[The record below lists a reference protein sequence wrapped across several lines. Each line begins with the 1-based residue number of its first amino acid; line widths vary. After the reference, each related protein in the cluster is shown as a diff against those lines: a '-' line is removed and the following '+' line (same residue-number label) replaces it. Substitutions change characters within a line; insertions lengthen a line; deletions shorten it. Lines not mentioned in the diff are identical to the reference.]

1 MKRYAKFI
9 GLAALMALCLLLAGC
24 HQAPDETNSPH
35 FNTLPP
41 AQSATATPE
50 PEPVET
56 QNIFGDNTGI
66 LPDETEPDHSID
78 NGWDFPSETDNGVET
93 ITPVDDETDL
103 PDYPDIETI
112 TSAPV
117 TPMPSPEPSATPRSL
132 QRGFTGSD
140 DVREMQKKLKELGY
154 YKGSADGD
162 FGPGT
167 EDAVI
172 AFQKA
177 NGLTAD
183 GKAGPKTLEKLYG
196 ANAVSAKS
204 ASSDSSV
211 SSSSS
216 SSSAGSIPKDTYL
229 DSGKKGKNVKTL
241 QNRLIELGWLS
252 GSASGTYDE
261 ATEAAVIAFQKKAK
275 LWADGKAGPKTI
287 EALFSSKAPTG
298 SASSGSTLELGS
310 EGSEVKK
317 LQKRLIDLGYLSGTA
332 DGKFGEKTETALKAF
347 QEANGLEADGKAGT
361 KTQNKL
367 YSDEAKRVSNSS
379 D

>member
-1 MKRYAKFI
+1 MTRYVKYI
-9 GLAALMALCLLLAGC
+9 GLAALLALCLLLAGC
-24 HQAPDETNSPH
+24 HQSPDETNSPH

-41 AQSATATPE
+41 EQFATATPE
-50 PEPVET
+50 PLPAET
-56 QNIFGDNTGI
+56 QNVFGDDTGI
-66 LPDETEPDHSID
+66 LPDETETDQPAQS
-78 NGWDFPSETDNGVET
+78 GWNIPWGNDSGFETET
-93 ITPVDDETDL
+93 IDAEETNL
-103 PDYPDIETI
+103 PDNPDIETV
-112 TSAPV
+112 TSEPV
-117 TPMPSPEPSATPRSL
+117 TPMPSAEPSPTPKSL

-154 YKGSADGD
+154 YKGSPDGD
-162 FGPGT
+162 FGSGT

-196 ANAVSAKS
+196 SNVVSAKS
-204 ASSDSSV
+204 ASSDSS
-211 SSSSS
+211 SSA
-216 SSSAGSIPKDTYL
+216 SSSAGKISKDTYL
-229 DSGKKGKNVKTL
+229 DSGKKGKDVKTL

-287 EALFSSKAPTG
+287 EALFSSKAPSG
-298 SASSGSTLELGS
+298 SSSSGATLELGS

-332 DGKFGEKTETALKAF
+332 DGKFGEMTETALKAF

-361 KTQNKL
+361 KTQNKV
-367 YSDEAKRVSNSS
+367 YSDEAVRASKSS

>member
-1 MKRYAKFI
+1 MKRYVKFI
-9 GLAALMALCLLLAGC
+9 GLAALLALCLLLAGC
-24 HQAPDETNSPH
+24 HQSPDETNSPH

-41 AQSATATPE
+41 EQVAASTPE
-50 PEPVET
+50 PLPAET
-56 QNIFGDNTGI
+56 QNVFGDDTGI
-66 LPDETEPDHSID
+66 LPDETETDQPAQS
-78 NGWDFPSETDNGVET
+78 GWNIPWGNDSGFETET
-93 ITPVDDETDL
+93 IDAEETNL
-103 PDYPDIETI
+103 PDYPDIETV
-112 TSAPV
+112 TSEPV
-117 TPMPSPEPSATPRSL
+117 TPMPSAEPSPTPKSL

-154 YKGSADGD
+154 YKGSPDGD
-162 FGPGT
+162 FGSGT

-177 NGLTAD
+177 NGLIAD

-196 ANAVSAKS
+196 SNAVSAKS
-204 ASSDSSV
+204 ASSDSS
-211 SSSSS
+211 SSS
-216 SSSAGSIPKDTYL
+216 SSSAGKISKDTYL
-229 DSGKKGKNVKTL
+229 DSGKKGKDVKTL

-287 EALFSSKAPTG
+287 EALFSSKAPSG
-298 SASSGSTLELGS
+298 SSSSGATLELGS

-332 DGKFGEKTETALKAF
+332 DGKFGEMTESALKAF

-367 YSDEAKRVSNSS
+367 FSDEAVKASTTS

>member
-1 MKRYAKFI
+1 MKRYVKYI
-9 GLAALMALCLLLAGC
+9 GLAALLALCLLLAGC
-24 HQAPDETNSPH
+24 HQSPDETNSPH

-41 AQSATATPE
+41 EQFATATPE
-50 PEPVET
+50 PLPAET
-56 QNIFGDNTGI
+56 QKVFGDDTGI
-66 LPDETEPDHSID
+66 LPDETETDQPAQS
-78 NGWDFPSETDNGVET
+78 GWNIPWGNDSGFETET
-93 ITPVDDETDL
+93 IDAEETNL
-103 PDYPDIETI
+103 PDYPDIETV
-112 TSAPV
+112 TSEPV
-117 TPMPSPEPSATPRSL
+117 TPMPSAEPSPTPKSL

-154 YKGSADGD
+154 YKGSPDGD
-162 FGPGT
+162 FGSGT

-196 ANAVSAKS
+196 SNVVSAKS
-204 ASSDSSV
+204 ASSDSS
-211 SSSSS
+211 SSA
-216 SSSAGSIPKDTYL
+216 SSSAGKISKDTYL
-229 DSGKKGKNVKTL
+229 DSGKKGKDVKTL

-287 EALFSSKAPTG
+287 EALFSSKAPSG
-298 SASSGSTLELGS
+298 SSSSGATLELGS

-332 DGKFGEKTETALKAF
+332 DGKFGEMTETALKAF

-367 YSDEAKRVSNSS
+367 YSDEAVRASKSS

>member
-1 MKRYAKFI
+1 MKRYAKLI
-9 GLAALMALCLLLAGC
+9 GLAALLALCLLLAGC
-24 HQAPDETNSPH
+24 HNAPDETNSPH

-41 AQSATATPE
+41 AQSETATPE
-50 PEPVET
+50 PQPAET
-56 QNIFGDNTGI
+56 QNIFGDDTGL
-66 LPDETEPDHSID
+66 LPDDTETSRPDESPWSSIWGND
-78 NGWDFPSETDNGVET
+78 SGLETDTPGDEET
-93 ITPVDDETDL
+93 YSPS
-103 PDYPDIETI
+103 YPDIETV

-117 TPMPSPEPSATPRSL
+117 TEMPSPEPSATPRSL
-132 QRGFTGSD
+132 QRGFTDND
-140 DVREMQKKLKELGY
+140 DVREIQKKLKELGY

-167 EDAVI
+167 EEAVI

-183 GKAGPKTLEKLYG
+183 GKAGQKTLEKLYG
-196 ANAVSAKS
+196 DKAVSAKS
-204 ASSDSSV
+204 AASG

-216 SSSAGSIPKDTYL
+216 SSTSSAGKISKDTYL
-229 DSGKKGKNVKTL
+229 DSGKKGKDVKTL

-261 ATEAAVIAFQKKAK
+261 ATEAAVISFQKKAK

-317 LQKRLIDLGYLSGTA
+317 LQKRLIDLGYLSGSA
-332 DGKFGEKTETALKAF
+332 DGKFGEMTETALKAF
-347 QEANGLEADGKAGT
+347 QSANGLEADGKAGT

-367 YSDEAKRVSNSS
+367 YSDEAVRASQSS

>member
-1 MKRYAKFI
+1 MAGKRVEDDIRNKLVFSYIKFI
-9 GLAALMALCLLLAGC
+9 ELV
-24 HQAPDETNSPH
+24 
-35 FNTLPP
+35 
-41 AQSATATPE
+41 E
-50 PEPVET
+50 PKM
-56 QNIFGDNTGI
+56 I
-66 LPDETEPDHSID
+66 LFE
-78 NGWDFPSETDNGVET
+78 NVK
-93 ITPVDDETDL
+93 
-103 PDYPDIETI
+103 
-112 TSAPV
+112 
-117 TPMPSPEPSATPRSL
+117 
-132 QRGFTGSD
+132 GFTYAFNKKD
-140 DVREMQKKLKELGY
+140 DQNAEPYSHKVIRKLKELGY
-154 YKGSADGD
+154 YKGSPDGD
-162 FGPGT
+162 FGSGT

-196 ANAVSAKS
+196 SNAVSAKS
-204 ASSDSSV
+204 ASSDSS
-211 SSSSS
+211 SSA
-216 SSSAGSIPKDTYL
+216 SSSAGKISKDTYL
-229 DSGKKGKNVKTL
+229 DSGKKGKDVKTL

-287 EALFSSKAPTG
+287 EALFSSKAPSG
-298 SASSGSTLELGS
+298 SSSSGATLELGS
-310 EGSEVKK
+310 AGSEVKK

-332 DGKFGEKTETALKAF
+332 DGKFGEMTETALKAF

-367 YSDEAKRVSNSS
+367 YSDEAVRASKSS

>member
-1 MKRYAKFI
+1 MKRDVKYI
-9 GLAALMALCLLLAGC
+9 GLAALLALCLLLAGC
-24 HQAPDETNSPH
+24 HQSPDETNSPH

-41 AQSATATPE
+41 EQFATATPE
-50 PEPVET
+50 PLPAET
-56 QNIFGDNTGI
+56 QKVFGDDTGI
-66 LPDETEPDHSID
+66 LPDETETDQPAQS
-78 NGWDFPSETDNGVET
+78 GWNIPWGNDSGFETET
-93 ITPVDDETDL
+93 IDAEETNL
-103 PDYPDIETI
+103 PDYPDIETV
-112 TSAPV
+112 TSEPV
-117 TPMPSPEPSATPRSL
+117 TPMPSAEPSPTPKSL

-154 YKGSADGD
+154 YKGSPDGD
-162 FGPGT
+162 FGSGT

-196 ANAVSAKS
+196 SNVVSAKS
-204 ASSDSSV
+204 ASSDSS
-211 SSSSS
+211 SSA
-216 SSSAGSIPKDTYL
+216 SSSAGKISKDTYL
-229 DSGKKGKNVKTL
+229 DSGKKGKDVKTL

-287 EALFSSKAPTG
+287 EALFSSKAPSG
-298 SASSGSTLELGS
+298 SSSSGATLELGS

-332 DGKFGEKTETALKAF
+332 DGKFGEMTETALKAF

-367 YSDEAKRVSNSS
+367 YSDEAVRASKSS

>member
-1 MKRYAKFI
+1 MKRYVKFI
-9 GLAALMALCLLLAGC
+9 GLAALLALCLLLAGC
-24 HQAPDETNSPH
+24 HQSPDETNSPH

-41 AQSATATPE
+41 EQVVTSTPE
-50 PEPVET
+50 PQPAET
-56 QNIFGDNTGI
+56 QNLFGDDTGF
-66 LPDETEPDHSID
+66 LPDETETDKPAES
-78 NGWDFPSETDNGVET
+78 GWNIPWGDDSGLETDTPDAEET
-93 ITPVDDETDL
+93 YQ
-103 PDYPDIETI
+103 PDYPDIETV

-117 TPMPSPEPSATPRSL
+117 TEMPSAEPSPTPKSL
-132 QRGFTGSD
+132 QRGFTDSE

-162 FGPGT
+162 FG
-167 EDAVI
+167 A

-196 ANAVSAKS
+196 TSAVTAKS
-204 ASSDSSV
+204 ASSDSSA
-211 SSSSS
+211 ST
-216 SSSAGSIPKDTYL
+216 SSSAGKIAKDTYL
-229 DSGKKGKNVKTL
+229 DSGKKGKDVKTL

-287 EALFSSKAPTG
+287 EALFSSKAPAG

-332 DGKFGEKTETALKAF
+332 DGKFGEMTETALKAF

-367 YSDEAKRVSNSS
+367 YSDEAVRASKSS

>member
-1 MKRYAKFI
+1 MKRYVKII
-9 GLAALMALCLLLAGC
+9 GLAALLALCLLLAGC
-24 HQAPDETNSPH
+24 HQSPDETNSPH

-41 AQSATATPE
+41 EQVVTSTPE
-50 PEPVET
+50 PQPAET
-56 QNIFGDNTGI
+56 QNLFGDDTGF
-66 LPDETEPDHSID
+66 LPDETETDKPAE
-78 NGWDFPSETDNGVET
+78 NGWNIPWGDDSGLETDTPDAEET
-93 ITPVDDETDL
+93 YQ
-103 PDYPDIETI
+103 PDYPDIETV

-117 TPMPSPEPSATPRSL
+117 TEMPSAEPSPTPKSL
-132 QRGFTGSD
+132 QRGFTDSE

-162 FGPGT
+162 FGAGT

-196 ANAVSAKS
+196 SNAVSAKS
-204 ASSDSSV
+204 ASSDSSA
-211 SSSSS
+211 ST
-216 SSSAGSIPKDTYL
+216 SSSAGKISKDTYL
-229 DSGKKGKNVKTL
+229 DSGKKGKDVKTL

-287 EALFSSKAPTG
+287 EALFSSKAPSG
-298 SASSGSTLELGS
+298 SSSSGATLELGS

-332 DGKFGEKTETALKAF
+332 DGKFGEMTETALKAF

-367 YSDEAKRVSNSS
+367 FSDEAVKASTTS

>member
-1 MKRYAKFI
+1 MKRYVKFI
-9 GLAALMALCLLLAGC
+9 GLAALLALCLLLAGC
-24 HQAPDETNSPH
+24 HQSPDETNSPH

-41 AQSATATPE
+41 EQVVTSTPE
-50 PEPVET
+50 PQPAET
-56 QNIFGDNTGI
+56 QNLFGDDTGF
-66 LPDETEPDHSID
+66 LPDETETDKPAES
-78 NGWDFPSETDNGVET
+78 GWNIPWGDDSGLETDTPDTEET
-93 ITPVDDETDL
+93 YQ
-103 PDYPDIETI
+103 PDYPDIETV

-117 TPMPSPEPSATPRSL
+117 TEMPSAEPSPTPKSL
-132 QRGFTGSD
+132 QRGFTDSE

-162 FGPGT
+162 FGAGT

-172 AFQKA
+172 SFQKA

-196 ANAVSAKS
+196 TSAVTAKS
-204 ASSDSSV
+204 ASSDSSA
-211 SSSSS
+211 ST
-216 SSSAGSIPKDTYL
+216 SSSAGKIAKDTYL
-229 DSGKKGKNVKTL
+229 DSGKKGKDVKTL

-287 EALFSSKAPTG
+287 EALFSSKAPSG
-298 SASSGSTLELGS
+298 SSSSGATLELGS

-332 DGKFGEKTETALKAF
+332 DGKFGEMTETALKAF

-367 YSDEAKRVSNSS
+367 YSDEAVRASKSS